1 MRIPFILLDNTG
13 GIIANSQNI
22 EIKISIDGAAF
33 TISSAVINTTGSGW
47 YYADI
52 PDSDL
57 NCNYFVVIQITALN
71 AQMQSKVIYP
81 DEILNKVFSSL
92 LNWQLD
98 SNILT
103 LKDNTGNTIG
113 TYLVTTDDDGNI
125 VKVSPRNV

>member
-22 EIKISIDGAAF
+22 EIKISIDGSAF
-33 TISSAVINTTGSGW
+33 TISSAVINTIGSGW

-71 AQMQSKVIYP
+71 AQMQSKVIYS